1 MNDKSMIAV
10 AVEVLGNNKGKMTFK
25 ELWEEVRKECDIS
38 DEEVADRI
46 GHFYTD
52 LSLSGEI
59 KYIPGQPGD
68 DKKDIPAEEAA
79 FDLASRYKFEKSEN
93 EYEDAAAED
102 ESESEESEG
111 EPGEENDDEERDDEF
126 DDDSGEHSDSMQDID
141 LNPDNS
147 EGNF

>member
-1 MNDKSMIAV
+1 
-10 AVEVLGNNKGKMTFK
+10 MTSR
-25 ELWEEVRKECDIS
+25 LRRPHS
-38 DEEVADRI
+38 
-46 GHFYTD
+46 T
-52 LSLSGEI
+52 SL
-59 KYIPGQPGD
+59 P
-68 DKKDIPAEEAA
+68 
-79 FDLASRYKFEKSEN
+79 KFEKSEN

-111 EPGEENDDEERDDEF
+111 EPGEENDDEERDGEF

>member
-1 MNDKSMIAV
+1 MRKSPIAS
-10 AVEVLGNNKGKMTFK
+10 AT
-25 ELWEEVRKECDIS
+25 S
-38 DEEVADRI
+38 
-46 GHFYTD
+46 T
-52 LSLSGEI
+52 
-59 KYIPGQPGD
+59 KYIPAQPSD
-68 DKKDIPAEEAA
+68 DKKEAPDEEAA

-111 EPGEENDDEERDDEF
+111 EPGEESDDEEHDEDF

-141 LNPDNS
+141 LNSDNS